1 FFRCHAPKPWLA
13 VAFGPTPEWD
23 GRDLDRRTAPNAGA
37 RVKPPQ
43 QGASAEQNQGRRSRH
58 GPRVERA
65 AEARQKEQ
73 RAAAESA
80 REHAIAP
87 GRSAPEATNER
98 TRRPGGDPERE
109 QDRCRAERDREP
121 WLFFEAASQSRP
133 HPDPDDRK
141 REKSGERHAAAGENP
156 LPARTR
162 RGVGVRARGRLDH
175 LQPANHAQHPAR
187 PSDRRQLARG
197 RDRKGAMR
205 SCLLALACVTFPAL
219 ARASGGE
226 AMSSPA
232 PAYSAWQG
240 ARHPGPPPAWFDRAP
255 APLPEQPEVPR
266 RAFELVTEGAGAVP
280 ECRSSVALGC
290 AGLAGGMELGL
301 QALYRP
307 TPSFAIGGTFRLD
320 ALSLQRAGAS

>member
-1 FFRCHAPKPWLA
+1 
-13 VAFGPTPEWD
+13 
-23 GRDLDRRTAPNAGA
+23 
-37 RVKPPQ
+37 
-43 QGASAEQNQGRRSRH
+43 
-58 GPRVERA
+58 
-65 AEARQKEQ
+65 
-73 RAAAESA
+73 
-80 REHAIAP
+80 
-87 GRSAPEATNER
+87 
-98 TRRPGGDPERE
+98 
-109 QDRCRAERDREP
+109 
-121 WLFFEAASQSRP
+121 
-133 HPDPDDRK
+133 
-141 REKSGERHAAAGENP
+141 
-156 LPARTR
+156 
-162 RGVGVRARGRLDH
+162 
-175 LQPANHAQHPAR
+175 
-187 PSDRRQLARG
+187 
-197 RDRKGAMR
+197 MR

-320 ALSLQRAGAS
+320 ALSLQRAGASGEANASAWLAGVVARLDFVERGLFDPYAELALGVGSLRAVTHAPNGSVRDAVDVAAAARVAVGLDVALSSWVRVGPSLGYARFAHGTFTRCAGFECRTFSPEWASVPNALTSLGLRVTMAVGEAL